1 MATNTDTDSDRR
13 IVVGAAILDREP
25 PGARV
30 LVVQR
35 SGPPSLAGLWEFPGG
50 KVEPGET
57 EVEALVRECREEL
70 GLTLAVRD
78 RIGGDARTVDGT
90 MTLRVY
96 LATVDSGELALS
108 DHIAS
113 CWLAAADLGSVPW
126 IPTDLP
132 VVDALRRL
140 LG

>member
-1 MATNTDTDSDRR
+1 MAMTTSSDEQRR
-13 IVVGAAILDREP
+13 VVVGAAILDREP

-35 SGPPSLAGLWEFPGG
+35 SAPPPLAGLWEFPGG
-50 KVEPGET
+50 KVEEGES
-57 EVEALVRECREEL
+57 EVEAVVRECREEL
-70 GLTLAVRD
+70 GVDLEVRE
-78 RIGGDARTVDGT
+78 RIGGDARTVDGS

-96 LATVDSGELALS
+96 LATVASGEVALS
-108 DHIAS
+108 EHSAYR
-113 CWLAAADLGSVPW
+113 WLGGPELGSVPW

-140 LG
+140 LH

>member
-1 MATNTDTDSDRR
+1 MTTPPDIERR
-13 IVVGAAILDREP
+13 VVVGAAILDREP

-35 SGPPSLAGLWEFPGG
+35 GAPPQLAGLWEFPGG

-57 EVEALVRECREEL
+57 EAEALVRECREEL
-70 GLTLAVRD
+70 GLTLVVGE

-96 LATVDSGELALS
+96 LASVESGELALS
-108 DHIAS
+108 EHVAS
-113 CWLAAADLGSVPW
+113 AWLDASRLGSVPW

-140 LG
+140 LR

>member
-1 MATNTDTDSDRR
+1 MTTTPEADRR
-13 IVVGAAILDREP
+13 VVVGAAILDREP

-35 SGPPSLAGLWEFPGG
+35 AGPPALAGLWEFPGG

-57 EVEALVRECREEL
+57 EVEALVRECHEEL
-70 GLTLAVRD
+70 GLVLTVRD
-78 RIGGDARTVDGT
+78 RIGGDARTVDGS

-96 LATVDSGELALS
+96 LASVESGELALS
-108 DHIAS
+108 EHAAS
-113 CWLAAADLGSVPW
+113 RWLGGAELGSVPW

-132 VVDALRRL
+132 VVDALRRIL
-140 LG
+140 R